1 MDVLQALR
9 TLRWKEQMPLWIS
22 ISSSVHVTLC
32 VCAFLATHVYVTLKI
47 FWWKFKG
54 ALRRCI
60 FPKEQQKKIQNIVL
74 SLFSPTCAHFDK
86 KINHMCLYN
95 RTKVKI
101 KIRLLLTGFITH
113 KNNAQ
118 YLGLSPNMEHVE
130 NNRCEMKRRGF
141 SLTRASD
148 LAAHLAFIFNHS

>member
-1 MDVLQALR
+1 M
-9 TLRWKEQMPLWIS
+9 
-22 ISSSVHVTLC
+22 H
-32 VCAFLATHVYVTLKI
+32 
-47 FWWKFKG
+47 
-54 ALRRCI
+54 
-60 FPKEQQKKIQNIVL
+60 FPKRAAKKIQNIVL
-74 SLFSPTCAHFDK
+74 SLFRLRALISDK

-148 LAAHLAFIFNHS
+148 